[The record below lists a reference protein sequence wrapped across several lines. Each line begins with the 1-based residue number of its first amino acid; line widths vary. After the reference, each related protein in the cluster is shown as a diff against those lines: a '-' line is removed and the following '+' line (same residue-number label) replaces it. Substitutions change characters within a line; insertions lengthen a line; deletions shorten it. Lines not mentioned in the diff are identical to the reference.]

1 MESILFVLLCVFV
14 HAAFSS
20 ASSSSFFFVVEA
32 AANNE
37 KKMDFKTL
45 RKSRSV
51 SLNDDSSA
59 CTMTLNAF
67 GSFGCHLMREE
78 KPRRGKIKRVES
90 EEQLEQF
97 LLEAHASS
105 ATETLVVT
113 TPMKTMKSVLKK
125 IKSKEMAVGGV
136 LVEHPLAFLEEEDS
150 SSSSSSSSVVAEVEK
165 EAAESGFYR
174 GVPES
179 DAKEDPRRVKIGNT
193 PVMFLGVNATKTVVW
208 AAKENVKR
216 EKVTKTIMGR
226 DELLYAWMDASMDAA
241 GRTTEDTERAN
252 SITCLEEGTC
262 LPIGGYSIATAFLDG
277 FSRYLYNESAPSIFV
292 TTRLDKTA
300 SMFRDEARGANAVY
314 SSLISFLVAA
324 EVVNDLVVD
333 GPNLEKPIVFA
344 AFAGEEYDLVGSK
357 RMMEEFPGLVDTV
370 VEIGPVGFASSSKD
384 ALYVHEQYNQTDDT
398 FEDFLKA
405 QSEANRESLG
415 EDSLSV
421 KEVSRGVDVPKGSSL
436 NSFTNV
442 SGSRLTLTD
451 YSTFETDDPFYGTM
465 FDSGLDK
472 INVKRIAEV
481 ARLIAGATLR
491 MSMKDKEQF
500 TLKTDVL
507 NKLVDN
513 DFVQQTI
520 ATAAELAECLVDPKV
535 GLRKCLFSQ
544 KYDMFSGSDD
554 APSEEDESNNVGS
567 SYVGVVQYIPE
578 DIQTS
583 EGKSPIERFV
593 YEHLSRVAN
602 GTASTT
608 YRLALPSQL
617 KFDRDSYRWQVRDG
631 NANGYEIWTESNWSM
646 KIGVT
651 IESNKGWYFEPIATA
666 CAVVIATLFCFL
678 GEKMLERTL
687 TGGGSALTKTSTHS
701 GMELD

>member
-1 MESILFVLLCVFV
+1 MMRRIESFLLLCVAFLLH
-14 HAAFSS
+14 HAAII
-20 ASSSSFFFVVEA
+20 SSSSSSSSFFVVEA
-32 AANNE
+32 AN
-37 KKMDFKTL
+37 KMDFKTL
-45 RKSRSV
+45 RKSRTV

-67 GSFGCHLMREE
+67 GSFGCHLKREE
-78 KPRRGKIKRVES
+78 KPRRGKIARVES
-90 EEQLEQF
+90 EEA
-97 LLEAHASS
+97 LEAFLEATASS
-105 ATETLVVT
+105 ATERLVVT

-150 SSSSSSSSVVAEVEK
+150 SSSSSSSVAEAEK

-226 DELLYAWMDASMDAA
+226 DELLYASMDASMDAA

-292 TTRLDKTA
+292 TARLDKTT

-520 ATAAELAECLVDPKV
+520 ATATELAECLVDPKV

-666 CAVVIATLFCFL
+666 CAVVIATLLCFL

>member
-1 MESILFVLLCVFV
+1 MKHEYRSFSVLFFLFVSIFLQNHSSH
-14 HAAFSS
+14 HAAT
-20 ASSSSFFFVVEA
+20 FFVKAER
-32 AANNE
+32 
-37 KKMDFKTL
+37 MDFKTL
-45 RKSRSV
+45 RKTRSIPLTNENGL
-51 SLNDDSSA
+51 SM
-59 CTMTLNAF
+59 CTMTLNTQEM
-67 GSFGCHLMREE
+67 FGCYTNQNENG
-78 KPRRGKIKRVES
+78 KRGKIVRVET
-90 EEQLEQF
+90 EAQLEAF
-97 LLEAHASS
+97 GTEKRGKGEAN
-105 ATETLVVT
+105 VVT
-113 TPMKTMKSVLKK
+113 APMRMMKQVLKK
-125 IKSKEMAVGGV
+125 VEESKDIIISAV
-136 LVEHPLAFLEEEDS
+136 LVEHPLAFLD
-150 SSSSSSSSVVAEVEK
+150 ANKGGDDAEK
-165 EAAESGFYR
+165 EAAEAGFYR

-179 DAKEDPRRVKIGNT
+179 DSKEDAKRVNVGQT
-193 PVMFLGVNATKTVVW
+193 PVAFLGVNATRKVVW
-208 AAKENVKR
+208 AASENVKR
-216 EKVTKTIMGR
+216 EKVQKSSKTNFMGR
-226 DELLYAWMDASMDAA
+226 DELLYASVDGAMDAA
-241 GRTTEDTERAN
+241 GKTSEDMKRAN
-252 SITCLEEGTC
+252 SITCLEKRTC

-292 TTRLDKTA
+292 TARLDKTT

-398 FEDFLKA
+398 FEDFLKV
-405 QSEANRESLG
+405 QSAANRETLG

-421 KEVSRGVDVPKGSSL
+421 KEVSRGVEVPKGSSL

-451 YSTFETDDPFYGTM
+451 YNTFESDDPFYGTM

-481 ARLIAGATLR
+481 ARLVAGAALR

-500 TLKTDVL
+500 AVKEDVL

-520 ATAAELAECLVDPKV
+520 ATASELAECLVDPKV
-535 GLRKCLFSQ
+535 GLRKCSFSQ
-544 KYDMFSGSDD
+544 KYDVFGSN
-554 APSEEDESNNVGS
+554 APSEEDEANETNNIGS

-583 EGKSPIERFV
+583 EAKSPIQRFV

-617 KFDRDSYRWQVRDG
+617 KFDRDSYAWQVRDG
-631 NANGYEIWTESNWSM
+631 NANGYEIWTESNWSA

-651 IESNKGWYFEPIATA
+651 IESNKGWFFEPIATA
-666 CAVVIATLFCFL
+666 CAVVIATLFCFF
-678 GEKMLERTL
+678 GERMLERAL
-687 TGGGSALTKTSTHS
+687 TRGGSSSSTSSQKLNS
-701 GMELD
+701 GMDLD

>member
-1 MESILFVLLCVFV
+1 
-14 HAAFSS
+14 
-20 ASSSSFFFVVEA
+20 
-32 AANNE
+32 
-37 KKMDFKTL
+37 
-45 RKSRSV
+45 
-51 SLNDDSSA
+51 
-59 CTMTLNAF
+59 
-67 GSFGCHLMREE
+67 
-78 KPRRGKIKRVES
+78 
-90 EEQLEQF
+90 
-97 LLEAHASS
+97 
-105 ATETLVVT
+105 
-113 TPMKTMKSVLKK
+113 
-125 IKSKEMAVGGV
+125 
-136 LVEHPLAFLEEEDS
+136 
-150 SSSSSSSSVVAEVEK
+150 
-165 EAAESGFYR
+165 
-174 GVPES
+174 
-179 DAKEDPRRVKIGNT
+179 
-193 PVMFLGVNATKTVVW
+193 
-208 AAKENVKR
+208 
-216 EKVTKTIMGR
+216 
-226 DELLYAWMDASMDAA
+226 
-241 GRTTEDTERAN
+241 
-252 SITCLEEGTC
+252 
-262 LPIGGYSIATAFLDG
+262 
-277 FSRYLYNESAPSIFV
+277 
-292 TTRLDKTA
+292 
-300 SMFRDEARGANAVY
+300 
-314 SSLISFLVAA
+314 
-324 EVVNDLVVD
+324 
-333 GPNLEKPIVFA
+333 
-344 AFAGEEYDLVGSK
+344 
-357 RMMEEFPGLVDTV
+357 MMEEFPGLVDTV

-442 SGSRLTLTD
+442 SRSRLTLTD

-520 ATAAELAECLVDPKV
+520 ATATELAECLVDPKV

-646 KIGVT
+646 KIGVM

>member
-1 MESILFVLLCVFV
+1 MKHEYRSFSVLFFLFVSIFLQNHSSH
-14 HAAFSS
+14 HAAT
-20 ASSSSFFFVVEA
+20 FFVKAER
-32 AANNE
+32 
-37 KKMDFKTL
+37 MDFKTL
-45 RKSRSV
+45 RKTRSIPLTNENGL
-51 SLNDDSSA
+51 SM
-59 CTMTLNAF
+59 CTMTLNTQEM
-67 GSFGCHLMREE
+67 FGCYTNQNENG
-78 KPRRGKIKRVES
+78 KRGKIVRVET
-90 EEQLEQF
+90 EDA
-97 LLEAHASS
+97 LEAFG
-105 ATETLVVT
+105 TEKRGEKEANVVT
-113 TPMKTMKSVLKK
+113 APMRMMKQVLKK
-125 IKSKEMAVGGV
+125 VEESKDIIISAV
-136 LVEHPLAFLEEEDS
+136 LVEHPLAFLDANKGG
-150 SSSSSSSSVVAEVEK
+150 AE
-165 EAAESGFYR
+165 AGFYR

-179 DAKEDPRRVKIGNT
+179 DSKEDAKRVNVGQT
-193 PVMFLGVNATKTVVW
+193 PVAFLGVNATRKVVW
-208 AAKENVKR
+208 AANENVKR
-216 EKVTKTIMGR
+216 EKVQKSSKTNFMGR
-226 DELLYAWMDASMDAA
+226 DELLYAYVDGAMDAA
-241 GRTTEDTERAN
+241 GKTSEDMKRAN
-252 SITCLEEGTC
+252 SITCLEKRTC

-292 TTRLDKTA
+292 TARLDKTT

-398 FEDFLKA
+398 FEDFLKV
-405 QSEANRESLG
+405 QSAANRETLG

-421 KEVSRGVDVPKGSSL
+421 KEVSRGVEVPKGSSL

-451 YSTFETDDPFYGTM
+451 YNTFESDDPFYGTM

-472 INVKRIAEV
+472 INVKRMAEV
-481 ARLIAGATLR
+481 ARLIAGAALR

-500 TLKTDVL
+500 AVKEDVL

-520 ATAAELAECLVDPKV
+520 ATASELAECLVDPKV
-535 GLRKCLFSQ
+535 GLRKCSFSQ
-544 KYDMFSGSDD
+544 KYDVFGSN
-554 APSEEDESNNVGS
+554 ALSEEDEANETNNIGS

-583 EGKSPIERFV
+583 EAKSPIQRFV

-617 KFDRDSYRWQVRDG
+617 KFDRDSYAWQVRDG
-631 NANGYEIWTESNWSM
+631 NANGYEIWTESNWSA

-651 IESNKGWYFEPIATA
+651 IESNKGWFFEPIATT
-666 CAVVIATLFCFL
+666 CAVVIATLFCFF
-678 GEKMLERTL
+678 GERMLERAL
-687 TGGGSALTKTSTHS
+687 TRGGSSSSTSSQKLNS
-701 GMELD
+701 GMDLD

>member
-1 MESILFVLLCVFV
+1 
-14 HAAFSS
+14 
-20 ASSSSFFFVVEA
+20 
-32 AANNE
+32 
-37 KKMDFKTL
+37 
-45 RKSRSV
+45 
-51 SLNDDSSA
+51 
-59 CTMTLNAF
+59 MTLNTQEM
-67 GSFGCHLMREE
+67 FGCYTNQNENG
-78 KPRRGKIKRVES
+78 KRGKIVRVET
-90 EEQLEQF
+90 EDA
-97 LLEAHASS
+97 LEAFG
-105 ATETLVVT
+105 TEKRGKGEANVVT
-113 TPMKTMKSVLKK
+113 APMRMMKQILKK
-125 IKSKEMAVGGV
+125 VEESKDIIISAV
-136 LVEHPLAFLEEEDS
+136 LVEHPLAFLD
-150 SSSSSSSSVVAEVEK
+150 ANKGGDDAEK
-165 EAAESGFYR
+165 EAAEAGFYR

-179 DAKEDPRRVKIGNT
+179 DSKEDAKRVNVGQT
-193 PVMFLGVNATKTVVW
+193 PVAFLGVNATRKVVW
-208 AAKENVKR
+208 AANENVKR
-216 EKVTKTIMGR
+216 EKVQKSSKTNFMGR
-226 DELLYAWMDASMDAA
+226 DELLYASVDGAMDAA
-241 GRTTEDTERAN
+241 GKTSEDMKRAN
-252 SITCLEEGTC
+252 SITCLEKRTC

-292 TTRLDKTA
+292 TARLDKTT

-398 FEDFLKA
+398 FEDFLKV
-405 QSEANRESLG
+405 QSAANRETLG

-421 KEVSRGVDVPKGSSL
+421 KEVSRGVEVPKGSSL
-436 NSFTNV
+436 NSFTKV

-451 YSTFETDDPFYGTM
+451 YNTFESDDPFYGTM

-481 ARLIAGATLR
+481 ARLVAGAALR

-500 TLKTDVL
+500 AVKEDVL

-520 ATAAELAECLVDPKV
+520 ATASELAECLVDPKV
-535 GLRKCLFSQ
+535 GLRKCSFSQ
-544 KYDMFSGSDD
+544 KYDVFGSN
-554 APSEEDESNNVGS
+554 APSEEDEANETNNIGS

-583 EGKSPIERFV
+583 EAKSPIQRFV

-617 KFDRDSYRWQVRDG
+617 KFDRDSYAWQVRDG
-631 NANGYEIWTESNWSM
+631 NANGYEIWTESNWSA

-651 IESNKGWYFEPIATA
+651 IESNKGWFFEPIATA
-666 CAVVIATLFCFL
+666 CAVVIATLFCFF
-678 GEKMLERTL
+678 GERMLERAL
-687 TGGGSALTKTSTHS
+687 TRGGSSSSTSSQKLNS
-701 GMELD
+701 GMDLD